1 RRVRRELAQPR
12 DRVNGWATPAA
23 VLGDYGTHYNLRA
36 VVTMVD
42 LGANL
47 PADASYPNTR
57 VDAAGQPLQGS
68 HRYRLHF
75 SAGQLPPVR
84 AFWSLTAYGADDF
97 LIANPM
103 NRHALGDRDP
113 LVFNADGSF
122 DLRVQAEPPPADQR
136 ANWLP
141 VKHGEPFLLNARLY
155 WPKPE
160 ALDGRWHM
168 PPVQREK

>member
-1 RRVRRELAQPR
+1 VARELKQSREA
-12 DRVNGWATPAA
+12 VHGWSTPPA

-36 VVTMVD
+36 VVAMVG

-47 PADASYPNTR
+47 PADATYPNTR
-57 VDAAGQPLQGS
+57 VDGEGRPLHGS

-75 SAGQLPPVR
+75 AKGALPPVK
-84 AFWSLTAYGADDF
+84 AFWSVTAYGADDF
-97 LIANPM
+97 LIANPL

-113 LVFNADGSF
+113 LVFNADGSL
-122 DLRVQAEPPPADQR
+122 DLWVQAEPPPAERR

-141 VKHGEPFLLNARLY
+141 VKDGEPFLLNARLY
-155 WPKPE
+155 WPEAE

-168 PPVQREK
+168 PPLQRLD